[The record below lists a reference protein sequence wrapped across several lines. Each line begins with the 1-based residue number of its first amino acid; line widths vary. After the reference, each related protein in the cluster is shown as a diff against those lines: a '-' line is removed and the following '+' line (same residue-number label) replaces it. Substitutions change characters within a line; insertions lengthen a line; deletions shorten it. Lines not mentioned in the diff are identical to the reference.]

1 MRALSNT
8 ATLAHTTIAAAFFT
22 LAAAAPGQPTD
33 ARSGEHPQ
41 RAEAPAPSGERAAPS
56 TYQHDNGTWLSA
68 WSIGVGETFWMH
80 RFSAVGGADSISS
93 VSIAWG
99 ILPDATPARIHI
111 MQDPNNDGNPADR
124 VLLASVNVD
133 VQSPNT
139 GGFVVYHLPT
149 PVPVSGD
156 FYVGVS
162 VPTPGD
168 QFPILSDNTIPIP
181 PGRAYFAA
189 HPVQVDPAA
198 IPAQGWPASLGYFA
212 LRANGSNAG
221 FTYQGR
227 LTNAGAPY
235 TGIGDIRATIY
246 DAATGGNIVANTFA
260 IPNVDFTQ
268 GLFSVR
274 VPAASSTFDPGA
286 DRWLEIEVRTPA
298 GGGAFNV
305 LSPRQRIT
313 SAPTAISAV
322 TATTASFATSAASA
336 ATVPWTGITGVPANI
351 SLSPWSA
358 APGGITFDGGLV
370 GIGLSTP
377 AAPLSIAASGGTS
390 LQSWHEGAGAQRWNL
405 NLNSFGPDVP
415 GLFFSEHAVNP
426 ANLVLRPGGNV
437 GISQYPYL
445 TLDLAQGAV
454 VGNSTINTDLF
465 DPANRG
471 LKVSFG
477 YQGSGTGNFSGMRT
491 TVEPGTN
498 GCGNSGDIR
507 FDTWEC
513 NTAGSREVMRIAGN
527 GFVGIGTASPSS
539 RLEVAAPGVGGGWQ
553 MRFTNFSVANF
564 RGGMR
569 LTDTGFFEVTNTS
582 NLVNAN
588 VARLASNGVWTAVSD
603 ARLKTDV
610 TNADALLDT
619 ALKLTPVNF
628 RWKSNGSPGLGLIA
642 QDARAILPSLVTG
655 DESREMLTLDYNQL
669 SVVTLGAIKEL
680 KADNDRK
687 QQEIDE
693 LKARLAAIEA
703 AMKSQS
709 PVR

>member
-1 MRALSNT
+1 MR
-8 ATLAHTTIAAAFFT
+8 TTRIAAPVVAFACLCASV
-22 LAAAAPGQPTD
+22 LAQ
-33 ARSGEHPQ
+33 SGGPI
-41 RAEAPAPSGERAAPS
+41 PAPELERAPLGETGGERTAPS
-56 TYQHDNGTWLSA
+56 TYQYDNGTWSSA
-68 WSIGVGETFWMH
+68 WGIGVGETFWMH
-80 RFSAVGGADSISS
+80 RFTAAGGADSITS

-124 VLLASVNVD
+124 VLLASVNVN

-139 GGFVVYHLPT
+139 GGFVVYQLPT

-235 TGIGDIRATIY
+235 TGTGDIRATIY
-246 DAATGGNIVANTFA
+246 DAAIGGNVVASPFA
-260 IPNVDFTQ
+260 IPGVAFTQ
-268 GLFSVR
+268 GLFNVR
-274 VPAASSTFDPGA
+274 IPAAASTFDPGA

-313 SAPTAISAV
+313 SAPTAISAA
-322 TATTASFATSAASA
+322 TATTATFATSAASA
-336 ATVPWTGITGVPANI
+336 ASVPWTGITGVPANI

-370 GIGLSTP
+370 GIGLTTP
-377 AAPLSIAASGGTS
+377 AAPLSVAASGGTA
-390 LQSWHEGAGAQRWNL
+390 LQSWHDGAGAQQWNL

-415 GLFFSEHAVNP
+415 GLFFSENGVNP
-426 ANLVLRPGGNV
+426 ENLVLRPGGNV
-437 GISQYPYL
+437 GISQYPRL
-445 TLDLAQGAV
+445 TLDLVQGAV

-465 DPANRG
+465 DAANRG

-477 YQGSGTGNFSGMRT
+477 YQGAGTGNFAGMRAV
-491 TVEPGTN
+491 VEPGTN
-498 GCGNSGDIR
+498 GCGNSGDLR

-513 NTAGSREVMRIAGN
+513 NTAGSREVMRIAGS

-539 RLEVAAPGVGGGWQ
+539 RLEVAAAGVGGGWQ
-553 MRFTNFSVANF
+553 MRFTNFAVPNF
-564 RGGMR
+564 RGGLR
-569 LTDTGFFEVTNTS
+569 LADTGFFEVTNTS
-582 NLVNAN
+582 NLVNPN
-588 VARLASNGVWTAVSD
+588 FARLASNGVWTAVSD

-610 TNADALLDT
+610 TSAGGLLDA
-619 ALKLTPVNF
+619 ALKLNPVNF
-628 RWKSNGSPGLGLIA
+628 RWKNDGSEGLGLIA
-642 QDARAILPSLVTG
+642 QEARAVLPTLVIG
-655 DESREMLTLDYNQL
+655 DEAAQMLTLDYNQL
-669 SVVTLGAIKEL
+669 AVVAIGAIQEL
-680 KADNDRK
+680 KADNESKRH
-687 QQEIDE
+687 EIDE
-693 LKARLAAIEA
+693 LRARLAAIEA
-703 AMKSQS
+703 EFARLKEKRSE
-709 PVR
+709 